1 MQHWSILRNERERF
15 RWSDRCRWNGRILQ
29 GHFQNIVQSR
39 FIMRTLTKFQTF
51 DDFLEV
57 PRNFKWQNFILHS
70 TTYCLE
76 NYTGSDMNWRFFFL
90 LTISVM
96 INLNETFSNIVEACL
111 IIQQTHTTYC
121 YWFKL
126 KDREKLDVGYQE
138 RPTRSLANK

>member
-1 MQHWSILRNERERF
+1 
-15 RWSDRCRWNGRILQ
+15 
-29 GHFQNIVQSR
+29 
-39 FIMRTLTKFQTF
+39 
-51 DDFLEV
+51 
-57 PRNFKWQNFILHS
+57 
-70 TTYCLE
+70 
-76 NYTGSDMNWRFFFL
+76 
-90 LTISVM
+90 M